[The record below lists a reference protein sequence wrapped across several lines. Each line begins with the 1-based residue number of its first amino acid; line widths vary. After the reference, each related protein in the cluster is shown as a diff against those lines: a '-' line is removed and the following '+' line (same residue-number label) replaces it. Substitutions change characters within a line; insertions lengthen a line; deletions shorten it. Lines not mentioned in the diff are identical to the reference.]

1 MPSCRRCA
9 DEIVLQG
16 VGEAATVCPH
26 TGELCRPMKLTPAQV
41 AMMRN
46 ELAGR
51 NICAGLSGRS
61 AHGGATWTMQALL
74 RKGLL
79 RRAGGLTPTGE
90 AALRAHDSKVPNG
103 ISTSAQQSVTRR
115 EIISKSS

>member
-1 MPSCRRCA
+1 
-9 DEIVLQG
+9 
-16 VGEAATVCPH
+16 
-26 TGELCRPMKLTPAQV
+26 MKLTPAQV

-90 AALRAHDSKVPNG
+90 AALRAHDSKVPNVELTG
-103 ISTSAQQSVTRR
+103 LRR
-115 EIISKSS
+115 PYGEGPVERHVGRQNGGTE